1 MLLILITATPILD
14 PWISALSTNWG
25 NDQGD
30 TLIVLGGDF
39 TAPGV
44 MGVNTYWR
52 CGYAVVT
59 WRAGHFR
66 HVIVSGKNVA
76 GPMRDFLVSQG
87 IPRDAIVLEDKANST
102 RENALFVAQLLQNDP
117 GRRVLVTSDYHMY
130 RAVHAFRK
138 VGIEVNPLPYPDA
151 RRSMRSPVERWAVF
165 WTLAGE
171 TTRVAWYKLKGW
183 I

>member
-1 MLLILITATPILD
+1 MLITATPVLQ

-25 NDQGD
+25 SDDGD

-39 TAPGV
+39 TGPGL

-52 CGYAVVT
+52 CGYAVAT

-66 HVIVSGKNVA
+66 HVVVSGKDVA
-76 GPMRDFLVSQG
+76 EPMRDFLVSQG
-87 IPRDAIVLEDKANST
+87 IPRDAIVLEDKSNST

-117 GRRVLVTSDYHMY
+117 GRRVLVTSDYHMF
-130 RAVHAFRK
+130 RALRAFRK
-138 VGIEVNPLPYPDA
+138 VGIDVSPLPYPDA
-151 RRSMRSPVERWAVF
+151 RRSMRSLSQRWAIF
-165 WTLAGE
+165 ALLAGE
-171 TTRVAWYKLKGW
+171 TTKLVWYKFRSW